1 MSVYVDPLIN
11 YGWRLGP
18 SCHLW
23 ADSVEELHAFA
34 GRLGMHRSWFQD
46 KDLPHYDLTEGRRL
60 LAVMLGAVQLGR
72 RESVNKWRA
81 LQAARDGGCRELS
94 RS

>member
-1 MSVYVDPLIN
+1 MSVYVDPLCN
-11 YGWRLGP
+11 FGWQLGP

-46 KDLPHYDLTEGRRL
+46 KDLPHYDLTERRRP
-60 LAVMLGAVQLGR
+60 LAIMLGAVECDR
-72 RESVNKWRA
+72 RTAVMQWRA
-81 LQAARDGGCRELS
+81 LRAARDGGCS
-94 RS
+94 NG